1 LSAVSKFEVV
11 AVAAVKKFREMI
23 ASYKGPQEFEKFRAY
38 LTKQL
43 DRMEAKG
50 DEILADIIDE
60 IL

>member
-1 LSAVSKFEVV
+1 MSVVSKFEVV

-23 ASYKGPQEFEKFRAY
+23 LAYEGPSDFQKFKDHLLR
-38 LTKQL
+38 QL
-43 DRMEAKG
+43 ARMEVKG